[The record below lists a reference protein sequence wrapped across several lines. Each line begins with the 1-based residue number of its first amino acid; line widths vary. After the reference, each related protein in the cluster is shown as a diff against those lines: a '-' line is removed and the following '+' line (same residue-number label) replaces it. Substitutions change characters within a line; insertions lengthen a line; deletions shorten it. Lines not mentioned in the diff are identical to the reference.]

1 MIITSLPMLTNPV
14 LLYSPSHVPWA
25 TLAAPLRLTVR
36 QQEGEELS
44 KTRQKTA
51 SSATHSL
58 VDRPTQLTLISHLWI
73 FIFVSISE
81 QISKLQIWKKYSREI
96 CYPTPCNSSHTKT
109 KYSIIRSLSWCY
121 WRCFA
126 DWLECMFDIHQKNLL
141 ESTRRQ
147 TISITWS
154 AISPFCLL
162 AF

>member
-81 QISKLQIWKKYSREI
+81 QISKLQI
-96 CYPTPCNSSHTKT
+96 
-109 KYSIIRSLSWCY
+109 
-121 WRCFA
+121 
-126 DWLECMFDIHQKNLL
+126 
-141 ESTRRQ
+141 
-147 TISITWS
+147 
-154 AISPFCLL
+154 
-162 AF
+162 